1 MVTISYFGFMPVTL
15 PKSAEIEPG
24 ENLKEF
30 IIKLLNEAG
39 ANVDEFLYE
48 HLIVKN
54 GERMEEDTVLYD
66 GDKIS
71 IFPPST
77 MG

>member
-1 MVTISYFGFMPVTL
+1 MVTISYFGYMPVKL
-15 PKSAEIEPG
+15 PKTAEITSG

-30 IIKLLNEAG
+30 IIKLLKEEGVNI
-39 ANVDEFLYE
+39 DEFFYE

-54 GERMEEDTVLYD
+54 GQRMEDDTVLND

>member
-1 MVTISYFGFMPVTL
+1 MVTISYFGYMPVKL
-15 PKSAEIEPG
+15 PKTAEIAGG

-30 IIKLLNEAG
+30 IVKLLKEENV
-39 ANVDEFLYE
+39 NVDEFLYE

-54 GERMEEDTVLYD
+54 GQRMEDDTILND